1 MNKIHALSPEMVS
14 KIAAGEVIERPSY
27 AVKEL
32 IENAIDA
39 GATEIKVYLEDAGL
53 KKILVVDNG
62 EGMTEDDVKESWKP
76 HTTSKIHDEYELH
89 SIKSLGFRGEA
100 LSSLAAV
107 STLTVQSR
115 KLDTPTGFS
124 VTIQNG
130 KLTHSTP
137 VGMPIGTSI
146 LVEQLFSSLP
156 GRKKFLKSISAELR
170 QSVDVVN
177 RFALAYSHIRFVL
190 SHGKKTL
197 IDYPQ
202 TASSADRI
210 DSVVTSDTSSFFI
223 PITKN
228 ESYIKLHGFVAKPQ
242 LNATTQ
248 HKQYLFVN
256 ARDVTDKRIAMA
268 VKEAYGTMLES
279 TAYPLFVLFIT
290 LPYEMVDVNV
300 HPRKEQVQFV
310 DNKFVSQTVKQMV
323 RELLEEHNLTF
334 ENLSWKRAGVGLANS
349 YAGKVLKKTVL
360 DAESFSGD
368 QKVTFLQFFKQYIV
382 VCSKTDLFL
391 VDQHAAHERILFE
404 KLKMEFIKQKGSN
417 ISYRLPTPVTLTLT
431 AASHLVLEAYVDLL
445 TNMGFKFQKASI
457 THVPLLFQDR
467 DPLELMT
474 QLLDDLSINDSMKS
488 IDNASEEML
497 AFLACRA
504 AVKAGDVLTN
514 EQMKTILIDLG
525 ITPNSATCPHG
536 RPTRIAMSI
545 DQLNTMFKRT

>member
-1 MNKIHALSPEMVS
+1 MNKIHALSLEMVS

-156 GRKKFLKSISAELR
+156 GRKKFLKSISVELR

-190 SHGKKTL
+190 SHEKKTL

-202 TASSADRI
+202 TTSSADRI
-210 DSVVTSDTSSFFI
+210 ESVVTSDTSSFFI

-242 LNATTQ
+242 MNATTQ

-404 KLKMEFIKQKGSN
+404 KLKMEFIKQRESN
-417 ISYRLPTPVTLTLT
+417 ISYRLPTPVALTLT

-504 AVKAGDVLTN
+504 AVKAGDILTN